1 MTTLVTP
8 PASWV
13 LTLTT
18 DVTHCYLL
26 TLRTCALTLTAQ
38 RVVAVG
44 TVLKRLAATMTPANN
59 GAGTGTLIAAVG
71 TDMLKTDT
79 TLCVLGGV
87 TGHTGAAVMAGVD
100 L

>member
-1 MTTLVTP
+1 M
-8 PASWV
+8 

-38 RVVAVG
+38 WVVAVG
-44 TVLKRLAATMTPANN
+44 TVLKRIAATMTPAHN
-59 GAGTGTLIAAVG
+59 GAGAGTLIAAVG
-71 TDMLKTDT
+71 TDMLQADA
-79 TLCVLGGV
+79 TLCVLSGV